1 MERIPVA
8 GPWVTEREVGYV
20 SDAAAHGWYTNAGGY
35 VQRFEAAFASY
46 VGVRH
51 AIAVPHCTAALHLSL
66 AALGIGPGD
75 EVIVPE
81 LTWIATASPIAYVG
95 ATPVFADVDR
105 ETWCITADA
114 IRACVTPKTK
124 AIIPVDL
131 YGLTPDMDSVRAV
144 ADEFGLAIIEDAAQA
159 IGCRYRERPAGSL
172 GTLGTF
178 SFHGTKTMTTG
189 EGGMLVTD
197 RTDLY
202 ERSLVL
208 RDHGRT
214 ASNFKF
220 FYNTEVAFK
229 YRMSNMQAAF
239 GLGQLERIDE
249 LVNKKRQI
257 FNWYAERLHDVPA
270 LRLNAQPA
278 DIFHTFWM
286 VSIVL
291 GAEYGLTNRDLM
303 ARFDAEA
310 IDTRPFFHPL
320 SGLPAF
326 SETRTAKEAQA
337 RNRVAYDISPRGM
350 NLPSALLLTE
360 AQVDRVCTVLKRI
373 LQTAPASAT
382 AGAQA

>member
-1 MERIPVA
+1 M
-8 GPWVTEREVGYV
+8 
-20 SDAAAHGWYTNAGGY
+20 DA
-35 VQRFEAAFASY
+35 
-46 VGVRH
+46 
-51 AIAVPHCTAALHLSL
+51 
-66 AALGIGPGD
+66 
-75 EVIVPE
+75 
-81 LTWIATASPIAYVG
+81 
-95 ATPVFADVDR
+95 
-105 ETWCITADA
+105 
-114 IRACVTPKTK
+114 
-124 AIIPVDL
+124 
-131 YGLTPDMDSVRAV
+131 VRAV

-159 IGCRYRERPAGSL
+159 IGCRYRGRSAGAL

-239 GLGQLERIDE
+239 GLAQLERIDE
-249 LVNKKRQI
+249 LVAKKRQI
-257 FNWYAERLHDVPA
+257 FSWYAERLRDVPG
-270 LRLNAQPA
+270 LQLNAEPA

-291 GAEYGLTNRDLM
+291 GAEYGLTNRELM

-326 SETRTAKEAQA
+326 SETPQAKAAQA
-337 RNRVAYDISPRGM
+337 RNRVAYDVSPRGM
-350 NLPSALLLTE
+350 NLPSVLETMMKLKEEGRTRSIGVANFTTALLKVAVDEVRAPIACNQVEYHVMLDQSKLMKYLAAHSIPLVAYCPLAQGRVASDERLARIGRKHDATA
-360 AQVDRVCTVLKRI
+360 AQVALKWLLDQDGVAAIPKASRAESQKANLDALKLTLDDDDRKAI
-373 LQTAPASAT
+373 ASLPKDLRCVNP
-382 AGAQA
+382 GFGPDWD